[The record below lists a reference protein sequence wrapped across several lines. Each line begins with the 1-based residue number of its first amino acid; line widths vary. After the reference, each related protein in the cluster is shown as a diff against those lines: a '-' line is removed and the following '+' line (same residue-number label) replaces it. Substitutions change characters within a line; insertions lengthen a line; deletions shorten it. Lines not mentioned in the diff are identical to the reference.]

1 MIKGKRVL
9 GLVPARGGSK
19 GLPGK
24 NLRLMCGKPL
34 IGWTIEQGMAS
45 KYIDRLVVSSDS
57 TEIAKIAL
65 KHGAEVPYLRPP
77 ELASDTASSASVI
90 LHALDYLAC
99 QEDFYDLIVLLEPT
113 SPLRDVSDIDGAI
126 ELCVQHGDGASVV
139 GVTCVENAH
148 PAFLFQVAN
157 GVLRPINGQQPSGL
171 RRQDLTGKYY
181 YLEGSIYVSHVGIFE
196 QEKSFYHSNT
206 LPWFVDRNKAIEID
220 ELSDFIVAEALMS
233 AKIRGIL
240 L

>member
-126 ELCVQHGDGASVV
+126 ELCVQHGDGASVEI
-139 GVTCVENAH
+139 GRAH
-148 PAFLFQVAN
+148 V
-157 GVLRPINGQQPSGL
+157 
-171 RRQDLTGKYY
+171 
-181 YLEGSIYVSHVGIFE
+181 
-196 QEKSFYHSNT
+196 
-206 LPWFVDRNKAIEID
+206 
-220 ELSDFIVAEALMS
+220 
-233 AKIRGIL
+233 
-240 L
+240 